1 MFHKVMKVEALD
13 DMMLK
18 IEFIDNKIKLYDVK
32 KLMSKWK
39 AFEML
44 KDVKLFKKVQ
54 VDQGG
59 YGIRWNDEIDIA
71 CNELWENGIMGL

>member
-1 MFHKVMKVEALD
+1 MFHKVIKVEALD
-13 DMMLK
+13 DMILK
-18 IEFIDNKIKLYDVK
+18 VEFIDNKIKLYDVK

-44 KDVKLFKKVQ
+44 KDAKLFKKVQ

-59 YGIRWNDEIDIA
+59 YGISWNDELI
-71 CNELWENGIMGL
+71 